1 MKKNSIRLTDTDR
14 AILDSYCR
22 MLEGLSAYLGGGYEI
37 VLHSLENYDHSAIK
51 VINGFYTG
59 RKEGA
64 SITDLALNLLEQ
76 IQHKDQNASGITYF
90 ATNAKGEPLKSST
103 IPIRGE
109 KGRII
114 GLLCINF
121 YLNTPV
127 ADFLNNFC
135 GGASSSPELQTSFRQ
150 EHFSSDSS
158 ALIRDA
164 VRQTKNEV
172 FMDQAISSSNR
183 NKEIIRRLHQ
193 KGIFHLKDAVLL
205 TAQELEI
212 SKNTVYL
219 HLRHIDH

>member
-1 MKKNSIRLTDTDR
+1 MKKSSIHLTDTDR
-14 AILDSYCR
+14 AILDSYCH
-22 MLEGLSAYLGGGYEI
+22 MLEGLSAYLGAGYEI
-37 VLHSLENYDHSAIK
+37 VLHSLESYEHSAIK

-59 RKEGA
+59 RREGA

-76 IQHKDQNASGITYF
+76 IKNKKQSDSGITYY

-127 ADFLNNFC
+127 
-135 GGASSSPELQTSFRQ
+135 SELSTPFQQ
-150 EHFSSDSS
+150 ENFSSDST
-158 ALIRDA
+158 ALIQDT
-164 VRQTKNEV
+164 VRQTKNQV
-172 FMDQAISSSNR
+172 FLDQTIASSNR
-183 NKEIIRRLHQ
+183 NKEIIHRLYQ

-205 TAQELEI
+205 TSQELNI

-219 HLRHIDH
+219 HLRHIEH